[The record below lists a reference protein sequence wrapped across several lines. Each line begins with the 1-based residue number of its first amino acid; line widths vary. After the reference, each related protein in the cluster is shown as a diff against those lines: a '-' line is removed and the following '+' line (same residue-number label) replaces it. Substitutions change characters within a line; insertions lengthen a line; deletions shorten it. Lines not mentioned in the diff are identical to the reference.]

1 MKQFRAKVQGQA
13 IICMKVTDWTI
24 LHSKMAATFVSP
36 YVLNVFRKGSTTLP
50 STDHSGAQLT
60 VLCGSMGW
68 RAVRHR

>member
-36 YVLNVFRKGSTTLP
+36 YVLNVFCKGSTTL
-50 STDHSGAQLT
+50 SEI
-60 VLCGSMGW
+60 
-68 RAVRHR
+68 